1 MQCAMK
7 AIAYEVN
14 EGGNEEAA
22 DSVFAGK
29 PAETLNV
36 DPIGLAIAGGLLLTA
51 AAFICF
57 VLFV

>member
-1 MQCAMK
+1 MK

-14 EGGNEEAA
+14 EGGNQEAA
-22 DSVFAGK
+22 DSVFAGQ
-29 PAETLNV
+29 PAETMNV

>member
-1 MQCAMK
+1 MQMRMK

-14 EGGNEEAA
+14 EGGNQETA
-22 DSVFAGK
+22 DAVLAEN

>member
-1 MQCAMK
+1 MK
-7 AIAYEVN
+7 TIAYDEMN
-14 EGGNEEAA
+14 QGGNPEAA
-22 DSVFAGK
+22 DAVFAET

>member
-1 MQCAMK
+1 MK
-7 AIAYEVN
+7 ALAYEVN
-14 EGGNEEAA
+14 EGGNQEAA
-22 DSVFAGK
+22 DAVFAER
-29 PAETLNV
+29 PAVTPDV

>member
-1 MQCAMK
+1 MK

-14 EGGNEEAA
+14 EGGNQEAA
-22 DSVFAGK
+22 DSVFAES